1 MGELVSIEGLAK
13 KQDPCSKF
21 IREFLND
28 IYLGK
33 CTPRKTA
40 ARELEE
46 EANRYVHSDT
56 AQPPKFC
63 ILKGFKPY
71 ISVVIFVDDELYS
84 RFIPEGKDEEFERY
98 AIEAHLWKDM
108 SAPNFEGELVSHLSR
123 KSAEMAS
130 LKRQIAYL
138 REKVTKLER
147 KRQEWIDWS
156 NEPRAA
162 LGGKSIKEFARAG
175 GDKSPQKKAAQR
187 ALGSGAKQQK
197 QQKQQKQHQ

>member
-1 MGELVSIEGLAK
+1 MGELVSFESLAK

-33 CTPRKTA
+33 VTPRKTA
-40 ARELEE
+40 ARELPE
-46 EANRYVHSDT
+46 EANRWVHSDT
-56 AQPPKFC
+56 SQPPKFC

-84 RFIPEGKDEEFERY
+84 RFIPEGKDAEFERY

-123 KSAEMAS
+123 KSAEMAG
-130 LKRQIAYL
+130 LKRQIAFL
-138 REKVTKLER
+138 REKVRKLEQV
-147 KRQEWIDWS
+147 RQDWLDWS
-156 NEPRAA
+156 NEPRAS
-162 LGGKSIKEFARAG
+162 LDGKSIKEWAYLETRNDNIAA
-175 GDKSPQKKAAQR
+175 KRPAQR
-187 ALGSGAKQQK
+187 ASGSGENQQK
-197 QQKQQKQHQ
+197 QQNQHQ

>member
-1 MGELVSIEGLAK
+1 MGEPVSIEGSAK

-175 GDKSPQKKAAQR
+175 GEKTTEKGCATGVR
-187 ALGSGAKQQK
+187 FWRKQQK

>member
-1 MGELVSIEGLAK
+1 MGELVSIESLAGK
-13 KQDPCSKF
+13 HDPCSKF
-21 IREFLND
+21 IRQFLND
-28 IYLGK
+28 IYMGK

-46 EANRYVHSDT
+46 EANRYVHLDT

-84 RFIPEGKDEEFERY
+84 RFIPKGTDAEFERY
-98 AIEAHLWKDM
+98 AIKAQLWKDM
-108 SAPNFEGELVSHLSR
+108 SSPNFEGELVSHLNR
-123 KSAEMAS
+123 KSAEMDN
-130 LKRQIAYL
+130 LKQQIAYL
-138 REKVTKLER
+138 REKVTKLEQ
-147 KRQEWIDWS
+147 KRQEWLDWS

-175 GDKSPQKKAAQR
+175 GLKETQKKAAQR
-187 ALGSGAKQQK
+187 ASESGINKKHKKQNM
-197 QQKQQKQHQ
+197 